1 MLNDYSYDPKILIL
15 ITSSKIYGLLLFVF
29 SIIYFISINCLF
41 LGISIKTTGLLL
53 FPTLMLTTDSL
64 FLFLN
69 SLSTSKDIL
78 CYYNQNINEVPPT
91 YKIDLIHNIIGSS
104 IRSWHYYN
112 LLRLFVKG
120 FFSRF

>member
-29 SIIYFISINCLF
+29 SITYFISINCLF
-41 LGISIKTTGLLL
+41 LGISVKMTSLLL
-53 FPTLMLTTDSL
+53 FPALMLITDSL

-78 CYYNQNINEVPPT
+78 CYYNQNIN
-91 YKIDLIHNIIGSS
+91 
-104 IRSWHYYN
+104 
-112 LLRLFVKG
+112 
-120 FFSRF
+120 